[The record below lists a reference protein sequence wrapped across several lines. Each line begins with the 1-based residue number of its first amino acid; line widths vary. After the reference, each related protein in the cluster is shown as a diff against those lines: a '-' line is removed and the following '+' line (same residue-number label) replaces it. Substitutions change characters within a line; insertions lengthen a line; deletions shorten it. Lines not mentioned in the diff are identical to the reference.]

1 MMNAKVVVIPVL
13 AVLLSGCA
21 AMRTACYIAARAA
34 YDTPFY
40 RTHVVANPGCRPSV
54 VRSPV
59 CSGGFRRAMGVV
71 NGVGSVVS
79 GVGSVI
85 RGVGRIFGL

>member
-1 MMNAKVVVIPVL
+1 MNAKVVVIPVL
-13 AVLLSGCA
+13 AVFLSGCA

-40 RTHVVANPGCRPSV
+40 RPKVVANPGCRPSV
-54 VRSPV
+54 VRRPV
-59 CSGGFRRAMGVV
+59 CSSGFRRAMDVV

-85 RGVGRIFGL
+85 RGVGRILGL